1 MKAKFAIRRGF
12 TLVELLVV
20 IVIIA
25 ALAGLTAPMVLSKV
39 KKADQTEAIS
49 NARQIGMA
57 MFEFQSEYGRYPDTK
72 TLATLTANGLT
83 EEYTPTA
90 GADSNGY
97 FLQLFAAGFT
107 TSEQMFF
114 AKTGVSKKP
123 DGNILG
129 AEALAA
135 GEVGFGY
142 ILDGTD
148 GLTTGANPACVLAVT
163 PLAAGGATF
172 NPGTFDKK
180 AVLLRLDN
188 SVLVANVNKA
198 GEATVGSEELLA
210 AKFWDDVEPTIVP
223 PSE

>member
-1 MKAKFAIRRGF
+1 MKTKSGMRRGF

-39 KKADQTEAIS
+39 KKADQTEAVS

-57 MFEFQSEYGRYPDTK
+57 MFEFQSEYGRYPDAK

-83 EEYTPTA
+83 VDYTPVA

-123 DGNILG
+123 DGNIIG
-129 AEALAA
+129 TDALAA
-135 GEVGFGY
+135 GESGFGY
-142 ILDGTD
+142 VLNGTD
-148 GLTTGANPACVLAVT
+148 GLTTGVNPACVLAVT
-163 PLAAGGATF
+163 PLATGGATF
-172 NPGTFDKK
+172 NPGPFDKK

-198 GEATVGSEELLA
+198 GEATVGSEELIA
-210 AKFWDDVEPTIVP
+210 AKFWDDVKPAIIP